1 MKRVLISLAGAGLL
15 ALAATPAAA
24 QMPTPSGGNFSRGE
38 GDSVRYSGR
47 DVIWAP
53 SDVGIH
59 ATTPSRI
66 ASSRREMNRDRTTPY
81 ELRMTRRQIRV
92 HAEDLLDR
100 ADIQCDVADA
110 EIVARTT
117 ENIPAIEVDC
127 AQGGGLVIVDTLPIQ
142 ATDCL
147 DFEPVEGDV
156 RGSGLQACRLPG
168 NVASVAAARQSASN

>member
-1 MKRVLISLAGAGLL
+1 MKRVLISLAGAGIL

-24 QMPTPSGGNFSRGE
+24 QLSPPAGGLVRGE

-47 DVIWAP
+47 ETIWSP
-53 SDVGIH
+53 NDVGIF

-66 ASSRREMNRDRTTPY
+66 ESSRREMNRDRTTPY
-81 ELRMTRRQIRV
+81 ELRMTRRQIRA

-100 ADIQCDVADA
+100 AEIYCDIADA

-147 DFEPVEGDV
+147 DFEPVEGDRRDV
-156 RGSGLQACRLPG
+156 GLQACRLPG
-168 NVASVAAARQSASN
+168 NVAMVEAARQSARN